1 MGAALDL
8 RIWKWAKIWFK
19 KYDFDAF
26 VVFFFFQIICKKDI
40 VALRIMLKISLLFV
54 RYLLTFEI
62 FLLHLKSMNN
72 PQGKQ
77 AYQK

>member
-1 MGAALDL
+1 MILML
-8 RIWKWAKIWFK
+8 LLF
-19 KYDFDAF
+19 F
-26 VVFFFFQIICKKDI
+26 FFFFQIICKKDI

-54 RYLLTFEI
+54 CYLLTFEI